1 MTISRHLAARLRPVA
16 FATLTAVVGAGAAT
30 IGLSP
35 AESAAA
41 SDRSDNSATRVVAES
56 PTATAL
62 TRLLTSEGQR

>member
-1 MTISRHLAARLRPVA
+1 MTSRHLAARLRPVA
-16 FATLTAVVGAGAAT
+16 FATLAAVVGAGTAT

-41 SDRSDNSATRVVAES
+41 SDRSDSSVTRVIAE
-56 PTATAL
+56 PTTTSAL